1 MEPRHEHYP
10 ETSLAYYPR
19 PKHGRTA
26 SDLTTD
32 RPRGRFAQA
41 GSQPAIVLHRS
52 RMIATMP
59 PSDTPSANAETP
71 PLSRMPAETRGR
83 FHTEMGYLFGAVGS
97 LLFSTKAVAI
107 KLAYVETVDAETLL
121 ALRMGMAL
129 PIYVA
134 IGLLAVRDRQRRGV
148 ELPGR
153 RLVAKAALAGL
164 LGYWFASYTDF
175 LGLVYISAQFE
186 RLILFTYPLFVVLF
200 GALFFRQPMQLRTLA
215 AIAVSYVGLALIF
228 TEKMGAIGSDA
239 AIGAGLV
246 LAAAIAFAF
255 YQLVAKGIIAQMGP
269 RLFTCVA
276 MSGAAAG
283 AFIQFLLTHPVRA
296 LAVSDRVLG
305 LSLFIAIGATVLP
318 SFFLN
323 AALHRISAQ
332 ANATIGTLSPV
343 MTIILAVL
351 ILGEHLTATDIG
363 GTLLVLVGVGWFTLA
378 DQRAR
383 KAG

>member
-1 MEPRHEHYP
+1 
-10 ETSLAYYPR
+10 
-19 PKHGRTA
+19 
-26 SDLTTD
+26 
-32 RPRGRFAQA
+32 
-41 GSQPAIVLHRS
+41 
-52 RMIATMP
+52 MIATMP

-200 GALFFRQPMQLRTLA
+200 GALFFRQPIQLRTLA

-228 TEKMGAIGSDA
+228 TEKMGASSSDA

-318 SFFLN
+318 SVFVI